1 MSIRLIARDLYRLQ
15 REVDRLEAALEA
27 ASLEERPALESQLRQ
42 ARKEKAFVQGAL
54 DGHIGR
60 SSGKDKR

>member
-15 REVDRLEAALEA
+15 REVDRLEAA
-27 ASLEERPALESQLRQ
+27 SLEERPALETQLRQ

-60 SSGKDKR
+60 SSGKDNR